1 MTMHELS
8 KDTHSLS
15 DFKRNT
21 SKLVEQ
27 MEETGRPIVLTIN
40 GKAKLVVQNVASY
53 QRMMETIEDAKTLRA
68 LLAAKAG
75 KGRRA
80 AEFLEELRQQYGF
93 PEKRPKTKSHNSTE

>member
-1 MTMHELS
+1 MTMLDLS
-8 KDTHSLS
+8 EETHSLS

-21 SKLVEQ
+21 SKLVKQ

-53 QRMMETIEDAKTLRA
+53 QRMMETIEEAKTLRA

-75 KGRRA
+75 KGRPA
-80 AEFLEELRQQYGF
+80 TEVLKELRKQYGF
-93 PEKRPKTKSHNSTE
+93 PEKRPKTKSRK